1 MMQKIT
7 KSALMALRL
16 PLPTKNEQVAMTT
29 ALAESRAKAANL
41 REQARNARAR
51 AWADFEAAVYA
62 AEDGTEVPAS

>member
-1 MMQKIT
+1 
-7 KSALMALRL
+7 
-16 PLPTKNEQVAMTT
+16 MTT

-51 AWADFEAAVYA
+51 TWADFEAAVYA